1 MARKKLTPEQKA
13 EKKALRAKRNFRN
26 FETLITLM
34 LIALSLAC
42 LIFIVSFG
50 FGLNKTDNTDT
61 DATNNTVSVNP
72 DVQHSAGNNN
82 ATPDASTDNTVNSD
96 ASENQVESEN
106 QSEAENKEEAEN
118 QGEAE
123 NQNQAFKT
131 PQEMVEYFNTSAN
144 KVKTDATEVVKNF
157 EKRIVGELVVPSVL
171 QSLAETLL
179 KENMKDDTDPIV
191 YSTKEEIRENFLVPA
206 QDYVSCVTVDDI
218 ESISYEDKGSEY
230 EFYIKLKDEKDPR
243 AGSGVGSICD
253 VIETYEVAE
262 KAPSFLEEFST
273 SYYDCEVT
281 ATIDKETGRVTHI
294 VYSTPLTLNVVAN
307 LFGTQT
313 ASVGFTFVKDYTIT
327 Y

>member
-1 MARKKLTPEQKA
+1 MAKKQLTAEQIAAKE
-13 EKKALRAKRNFRN
+13 EKKALRAERNFRN
-26 FETLITLM
+26 FEKLVTLL
-34 LIALSLAC
+34 LSALCIACIL
-42 LIFIVSFG
+42 FIVG
-50 FGLNKTDNTDT
+50 FGYKMLKTDTPTGYIPDPQQGTVNIDT
-61 DATNNTVSVNP
+61 S
-72 DVQHSAGNNN
+72 
-82 ATPDASTDNTVNSD
+82 PDASADDAADSDVAVNP
-96 ASENQVESEN
+96 NG
-106 QSEAENKEEAEN
+106 AEN
-118 QGEAE
+118 QDEVE
-123 NQNQAFKT
+123 NQDQAFKT
-131 PQEMVEYFNTSAN
+131 PEEMVEFFNTSAN
-144 KVKTDATEVVKNF
+144 KVKADATEVVKNF

-179 KENMKDDTDPIV
+179 KENMKDDTDPID
-191 YSTKEEIRENFLVPA
+191 YSTKEEIRENFLVPS
-206 QDYVSCVTVDDI
+206 QDYVSCLKAEDVET
-218 ESISYEDKGSEY
+218 ISYKDNGAEY

-243 AGSGVGSICD
+243 AGSGVGSVCD
-253 VIETYEVAE
+253 VIETYEVEE

>member
-1 MARKKLTPEQKA
+1 MSRKKLTSEQKA
-13 EKKALRAKRNFRN
+13 EKKALRAKKNFRN
-26 FETLITLM
+26 FEVLVTLV
-34 LIALSLAC
+34 LIALSIAC

-50 FGLNKTDNTDT
+50 FGIQKPEKVGYANNEVAIDT
-61 DATNNTVSVNP
+61 SVSQGMVNNT
-72 DVQHSAGNNN
+72 AK
-82 ATPDASTDNTVNSD
+82 PDAPS
-96 ASENQVESEN
+96 VETKEP
-106 QSEAENKEEAEN
+106 EKTEEAEETE
-118 QGEAE
+118 EADKTDE
-123 NQNQAFKT
+123 TEVKDEAFKT
-131 PQEMVEYFNTSAN
+131 PEEMVEYFNTSAN
-144 KVKTDATEVVKNF
+144 KVKADATEVVKNF

-191 YSTKEEIRENFLVPA
+191 YSTKEEIRENFLVPS
-206 QDYVSCVTVDDI
+206 QDYVSCLKAEDVET
-218 ESISYEDKGSEY
+218 ISYKDNGAEY

-243 AGSGVGSICD
+243 AGSGVGSVCD
-253 VIETYEVAE
+253 VIETYEVEE